1 MQCNLKWGFQLGKV
15 KEIKGKKAKKPK
27 KVKEPK
33 KAIKYKLTKE
43 QKKLLKEAVKHRKD
57 IQKSINKAIGAVAII
72 LCIISSGLDVL
83 ISKRSR

>member
-1 MQCNLKWGFQLGKV
+1 MAESKKLKV
-15 KEIKGKKAKKPK
+15 KKAKKPK

-57 IQKSINKAIGAVAII
+57 IQKSINRAIGVVAVI

>member
-1 MQCNLKWGFQLGKV
+1 MAESKKLKV
-15 KEIKGKKAKKPK
+15 KKAKKPK
-27 KVKEPK
+27 RVKEPK
-33 KAIKYKLTKE
+33 KAVKYKLTKE

-57 IQKSINKAIGAVAII
+57 IQKSINRAIGVVAVI

>member
-1 MQCNLKWGFQLGKV
+1 MEKSKKLKV
-15 KEIKGKKAKKPK
+15 KKAKKPK
-27 KVKEPK
+27 KAV
-33 KAIKYKLTKE
+33 KYKLTKE

-57 IQKSINKAIGAVAII
+57 IQKSINKAIGAVAVI